1 MKKTGLWS
9 QADLCLKH
17 SPCGHMQDVHTPQ
30 SKSWTRSTHTPWA
43 RPHPHSPESDC
54 ISGSSPGLPMRLE
67 ISKHCLH
74 LAEPQY
80 PQLQSGGGVPYVSG
94 NTSSSTV
101 HRGVRPP
108 TTSEFDFP
116 GRGAATLG
124 VPLAACDQG
133 DRPEASQRESCRLY
147 RSQDSLGL
155 DIEPLLNNFSDDS
168 RLR

>member
-54 ISGSSPGLPMRLE
+54 ISGSSPGRPMGLE

-80 PQLQSGGGVPYVSG
+80 PQLQSGGGYH
-94 NTSSSTV
+94 TSVGTPAAPPSTE
-101 HRGVRPP
+101 
-108 TTSEFDFP
+108 EFDP
-116 GRGAATLG
+116 QPHRNSTSQAEGRQRWGFLLRPVIRVTGQRPARERAADSTGAKTRW
-124 VPLAACDQG
+124 VWTSNP
-133 DRPEASQRESCRLY
+133 
-147 RSQDSLGL
+147 
-155 DIEPLLNNFSDDS
+155 FSTTFLTIPD
-168 RLR
+168 